1 MTKVTT
7 PKRRASPP
15 PRVSETTHLNAPPKG
30 AAATPTASA
39 VRPRRR
45 TSTVT
50 AIVYGVL
57 LGFAYFALS
66 RYQDGWTLHTVLDG
80 EVRGHAP
87 FDDGRKET
95 APREFVKPVSDA
107 LFHTNVM
114 LGNDG

>member
-1 MTKVTT
+1 MSKVPT

-15 PRVSETTHLNAPPKG
+15 PSRVSETTHLNTPNKG
-30 AAATPTASA
+30 AAPSPAPLRRKTTTTAL
-39 VRPRRR
+39 
-45 TSTVT
+45 
-50 AIVYGVL
+50 VYGVL
-57 LGFAYFALS
+57 LGFLYFAINK
-66 RYQDGWTLHTVLDG
+66 YQDGWTLNTVLDG
-80 EVRGHAP
+80 EVKGHAP

>member
-1 MTKVTT
+1 MSKAPT

-15 PRVSETTHLNAPPKG
+15 PRASETTHLAPGKGAPPS
-30 AAATPTASA
+30 AA
-39 VRPRRR
+39 PRRGV
-45 TSTVT
+45 SSAT
-50 AIVYGVL
+50 ALAYGVL
-57 LGFAYFALS
+57 LGFLYFAIN
-66 RYQDGWTLHTVLDG
+66 RYQEGWTLHTVLDG

-95 APREFVKPVSDA
+95 APREFVKPASDA